1 MTTHLE
7 EVVSNYEDKFS
18 DLIGA
23 YDNAHLTYESIRNF
37 IINAHIKYLEG
48 SKERLEK
55 IKEDIEI
62 KLSIAERKGYE
73 NLAHTLKVEKAMID
87 EEISHKQQELLQAK
101 ELLK

>member
-37 IINAHIKYLEG
+37 IINYHIKYLEG
-48 SKERLEK
+48 EIEV
-55 IKEDIEI
+55 IEDRIEDLI
-62 KLSIAERKGYE
+62 VELKNNYDEHTETRIYE
-73 NLAHTLKVEKAMID
+73 NKRWKN
-87 EEISHKQQELLQAK
+87 HKQQELLQAK

>member
-37 IINAHIKYLEG
+37 IIKSHIKYLE
-48 SKERLEK
+48 SEADRLELL
-55 IKEDIEI
+55 E
-62 KLSIAERKGYE
+62 KGLFGDDLE
-73 NLAHTLKVEKAMID
+73 LIID
-87 EEISHKQQELLQAK
+87 ERIRKQQELLQAK